1 MTPVNIY
8 METFTIRINK
18 SYQRLGGE
26 DVVSMPKTP
35 KSNREITIPAGL
47 RNCLE
52 DYMKQCYRLS
62 SADRLFPH
70 TKHYS
75 AHEIE
80 RSCKLSGVKKIR
92 GA

>member
-52 DYMKQCYRLS
+52 DYMKQCYRVGQRRPLVPPYEALLGS
-62 SADRLFPH
+62 
-70 TKHYS
+70 
-75 AHEIE
+75 
-80 RSCKLSGVKKIR
+80 
-92 GA
+92 